1 MQLHTPDSPEALQGT
16 TQHNTA
22 TARAEALR
30 NDRIEQLVARFM
42 DDRHRRAEALLNDR
56 IGQLPVWIRAPKTGA
71 ETYTGLTRS
80 FLYQLAAQGLIRT
93 VSIREPGKERGCRL
107 FHLRSILEFIERH
120 EQCGKKGVA

>member
-1 MQLHTPDSPEALQGT
+1 MDDLALMLDTPDSSEAFQRT
-16 TQHNTA
+16 AKRNTA
-22 TARAEALR
+22 TAR
-30 NDRIEQLVARFM
+30 I
-42 DDRHRRAEALLNDR
+42 EALLKDQ
-56 IGQLPVWIRAPKTGA
+56 IGLMPVWIRAPKSGA

-80 FLYQLAAQGLIRT
+80 YLYQAAAQGLIRT